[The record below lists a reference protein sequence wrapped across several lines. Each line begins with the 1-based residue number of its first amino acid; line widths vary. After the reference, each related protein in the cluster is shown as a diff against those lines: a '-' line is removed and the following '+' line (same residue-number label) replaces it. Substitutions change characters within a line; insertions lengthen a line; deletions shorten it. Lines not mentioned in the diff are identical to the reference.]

1 MTLNATL
8 VPFAHHLPY
17 WHTRSWA
24 TNRGPLSAAVLFDG
38 TLFCGFEASGVD
50 VFSSEDERLNEVAAR
65 LRTALNALPPGAY
78 VQTEWSVGHRFD
90 DVLDDYERQC
100 RRGPDIVR
108 EQRAARL
115 AFLKND
121 ATVRRGR
128 LYFYVGLRRPFGA
141 FSAFGATAGLLD
153 KLLRREKKGPE
164 SITPDDA
171 LAAAQTLADIAHRFA
186 GELTLAGMKVRFLD
200 EAGLVERIF
209 VDLNPISAQT
219 APPPAI
225 VDGPG
230 TSVEGLSPYLIS
242 RQFTL
247 REQLP
252 RGDLFAGD
260 HHFTVDEPSVLS
272 RALSLQTLPSET
284 TPDYLFNAQFA
295 LEKPCRIVSTFEAT
309 DLQKLTETFLRKQR
323 IATSETG
330 GSVRNIQAEIALG
343 DIQAMIQ
350 QLSKYDQR
358 IFEASVT
365 AIVTGAD
372 DAELDRSSAAI
383 KEAFRN
389 NADLTCEVGRQLRSF
404 LASLPGYGFSSPRT
418 WRLHTSAAADL
429 VPYFVPSLGDN
440 EAQLVYHTRQSAL
453 RKVSYAKTS
462 PRPNRNALVFGPA
475 GSGKSFTIA
484 NVFEQAGLADGATVR
499 VIDVQGPKVS
509 NYKVLAELFG
519 GSYVALGADDVDVSL
534 NPFPAPDDLRI
545 PHPQDPSRMTVD
557 PEKIDFLARLLAVM
571 TVPDFAASHH
581 RALYLEVAKDAVVF
595 AYDNVRSLHARATG
609 SKEGAPAP
617 LFSDVLAVLNVAAP
631 ADERVKNRYR
641 PREREY
647 EPLARSMYLQLDAR
661 LRNPRWARLLNRP
674 GSFSS
679 QAQMQVFDF
688 FGMEKD
694 MELATVLIMIVANY
708 IWSDIQSAPRDVTKF
723 VMWDEC
729 WKLIGH
735 PTAAETVAELFR
747 TGRKWG
753 ASVWAIT
760 QSLNDLLT
768 SPVSSALLAN
778 SSTIW
783 LNRHAEGHDAVAN
796 FCQLNQRQA
805 HLFKGLQFQ
814 SGRYSEVLFVDRVAG
829 DASILRNFPTAFDL
843 WLNTTNPADVALRDR
858 VKREEGV
865 SMAQAIRLCA
875 ERYPQGAPR

>member
-1 MTLNATL
+1 MTQTASL

-17 WHTRSWA
+17 WHSNTWA
-24 TNRGPLSAAVLFDG
+24 TNRGPLGCVAMFDG
-38 TLFCGFEASGVD
+38 TIFCGFEATGVD
-50 VFSSEDERLNEVAAR
+50 VFSAEDERLNDVAAR
-65 LRTALNALPPGAY
+65 LRTGLNTLPPGAY
-78 VQTEWSVGHRFD
+78 VQSEWSVGHSFD
-90 DVLDDYERQC
+90 DVLGDYSAQC
-100 RRGPDIVR
+100 TRGPDIVR

-115 AFLKND
+115 AFLRKD
-121 ATVRRGR
+121 QSVRRGR
-128 LYFYVGLRRPFGA
+128 LHFYVGLRKPFGA
-141 FSAFGATAGLLD
+141 FSAFGAKAGLVD
-153 KLLRREKKGPE
+153 KLLRREKKGPG
-164 SITPDDA
+164 SITPDEAVAVAQA
-171 LAAAQTLADIAHRFA
+171 LADAAHRFA
-186 GELTLAGMKVRFLD
+186 AELGQAGMRTSFLD
-200 EAGLVERIF
+200 EAGLIARIF
-209 VDLNPISAQT
+209 ADLNPVSSQVV
-219 APPPAI
+219 PPPVI

-230 TSVEGLSPYLIS
+230 ATVDDLSRYLIS

-260 HHFTVDEPSVLS
+260 HHFTVDEPAVLS

-284 TPDYLFNAQFA
+284 TPDYLFKAQFA
-295 LEKPCRIVSTFEAT
+295 LERPFRIVSTFEAT
-309 DLQKLTETFLRKQR
+309 DLQKLTESFLRKQR

-365 AIVTGAD
+365 TIVSGAN
-372 DAELDRSSAAI
+372 DAELDRASGAL

-389 NADLTCEVGRQLRSF
+389 NADMTTEVGRQLRSF

-418 WRLHTSAAADL
+418 WRLHTNAAADL
-429 VPYFVPSLGDN
+429 IPYFVPSLGDV
-440 EAQLVYHTRQSAL
+440 EAQLVYHSRQASL
-453 RKVSYAKTS
+453 RKISFAPTS

-484 NVFEQAGLADGATVR
+484 NIFEQAGLADGATVR

-519 GSYVALGADDVDVSL
+519 GSYVALGAEDADISL
-534 NPFPAPDDLRI
+534 NPFPPPDELRI
-545 PHPQDPSRMTVD
+545 PHPSDPTRMTID
-557 PEKIDFLARLLAVM
+557 PERIDFLARLLTVM
-571 TVPDFAASHH
+571 TVPDVAVSNQ
-581 RALYLEVAKDAVVF
+581 RALYLEVAKDAVIF
-595 AYDNVRSLHARATG
+595 AYDNIRSLHLKTTG

-617 LFSDVLAVLNVAAP
+617 ILSDVLAVLNVGAAP
-631 ADERVKNRYR
+631 DERVKNRYR

-661 LRNPRWARLLNRP
+661 LRNPRWSRLLNRP
-674 GSFSS
+674 GAFSS
-679 QAQMQVFDF
+679 KAQMQVFDF

-708 IWSDIQSAPRDVTKF
+708 IWSDIQSTPRDVTKF

-735 PTAAETVAELFR
+735 PVAAETVAELFR

-760 QSLNDLLT
+760 QSLNDLLA

-783 LNRHAEGHDAVAN
+783 LNKHAEGHDTVAD
-796 FCQLNQRQA
+796 FCQLNARQA

-814 SGRYSEVLFVDRVAG
+814 SGRFSEVLFVDRVQN
-829 DASILRNFPTAFDL
+829 DATILRNYPTAFDL
-843 WLNTTNPADVALRDR
+843 WLNTTNPADVSLRDR
-858 VKREEGV
+858 VRRDEGV

-875 ERYPQGAPR
+875 ERHPQGAPR